1 MTGKATHAP
10 LRFRASERRQVAV
23 LCALYGDEAG
33 HAAVADPAPIRI
45 RRPAPKSRN
54 GRKKA

>member
-1 MTGKATHAP
+1 MTGKTAHAP
-10 LRFRASERRQVAV
+10 ARFRASERRQVAM

-33 HAAVADPAPIRI
+33 HAAVADSTPIRI